1 MESIAFRG
9 CEHPIIGGKQVVMW
23 PPAKDGKIICELGKR
38 GLKADETKQASSSQ
52 ILCGLMI

>member
-1 MESIAFRG
+1 
-9 CEHPIIGGKQVVMW
+9 MW